1 MKEGATMKG
10 IIYSDNYCDYND
22 DYLMYVRERIA
33 DIEECEVGEVDE
45 HEVYEYWLDE
55 VGLMADE
62 FEATL
67 RYINKRICGDIVA
80 VGGLGLW
87 NGRVQGY
94 RVFRNF
100 NEIVRCCED
109 YNTFEIDRYNNLNL
123 KAIHHDGTNYVVFR
137 ELKSDLS
144 DVQIDNFLDKIYCGK
159 ATKRDLTRYTKSVG
173 HYFDEYY
180 GA

>member
-1 MKEGATMKG
+1 MKG
-10 IIYSDNYCDYND
+10 IIYSDNYCDYNEEFF
-22 DYLMYVRERIA
+22 DYIREGIA
-33 DIEECEVGEVDE
+33 ENEECEVDEVDE
-45 HEVYEYWLDE
+45 HEVYERWLDDIQFE
-55 VGLMADE
+55 VDE
-62 FEATL
+62 FNHL
-67 RYINKRICGDIVA
+67 LKCIDKLMDGDIIAVA
-80 VGGLGLW
+80 DLGLW
-87 NGRVQGY
+87 NGRVQGC

-100 NEIVRCCED
+100 DEILRCCED

-144 DVQIDNFLDKIYCGK
+144 DVQIDNFLNKIYCGE